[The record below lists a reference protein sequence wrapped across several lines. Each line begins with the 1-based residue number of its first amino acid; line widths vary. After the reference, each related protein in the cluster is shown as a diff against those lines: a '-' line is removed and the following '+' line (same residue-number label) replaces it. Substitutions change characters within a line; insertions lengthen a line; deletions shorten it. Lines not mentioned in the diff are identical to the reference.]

1 MAGERLPK
9 TVSVD
14 VLFDLSEFFKIFGD
28 ATRIRV
34 VKILL
39 DGERSVGD
47 LSEQLSLEQSVV
59 SHQLRILRTAGL
71 VRPRRDGRKV
81 IYALDDEHIGQIF
94 NVGLAHILHK
104 RRGRK

>member
-1 MAGERLPK
+1 MTMIGM
-9 TVSVD
+9 
-14 VLFDLSEFFKIFGD
+14 FD
-28 ATRIRV
+28 
-34 VKILL
+34 
-39 DGERSVGD
+39 
-47 LSEQLSLEQSVV
+47 
-59 SHQLRILRTAGL
+59 QLRILRTAGL